1 MCVPDVEEK
10 MLELK
15 NIGVVIKDGNE
26 ETEILKDISLTVN
39 DGELVV
45 LTGPNGGGKTTLAK
59 VIMGLV
65 SPASGSIYY
74 NGNDI
79 TGLDITS
86 RARAGVCYGFQQPPR
101 FKGLTVRD
109 LLTIATGGGVL
120 PKGDACRYLTQVG
133 LCANDYL
140 DREMDSSLSG
150 GEIKRIEIAT
160 VLARAGAPGGIGL
173 MIFDEPEAGI
183 DLWSFSRLIETF
195 GTLHADHTAS
205 MIIISHQERII
216 RIADRVA
223 VISGGRVS
231 QIGSAEEVFPSIIA
245 DTVDSCPVIGRREH

>member
-1 MCVPDVEEK
+1 
-10 MLELK
+10 
-15 NIGVVIKDGNE
+15 
-26 ETEILKDISLTVN
+26 
-39 DGELVV
+39 
-45 LTGPNGGGKTTLAK
+45 
-59 VIMGLV
+59 
-65 SPASGSIYY
+65 
-74 NGNDI
+74 
-79 TGLDITS
+79 
-86 RARAGVCYGFQQPPR
+86 
-101 FKGLTVRD
+101 
-109 LLTIATGGGVL
+109 
-120 PKGDACRYLTQVG
+120 
-133 LCANDYL
+133 
-140 DREMDSSLSG
+140 
-150 GEIKRIEIAT
+150 
-160 VLARAGAPGGIGL
+160 